1 MSSILSLLAIYLP
14 ALVSAF
20 PDVTPVQLGA
30 GTCYYFPNWQRVAGK
45 DITGGFYFHPDQADN
60 STIDGLYTSV
70 EVFNKTI
77 IDITTNSEEA
87 KELYYCIDGS
97 VKEYIIDTP
106 VYISATNG
114 ELGFLGSG
122 FVPEVYQHQID
133 GVTQSGV
140 FLGYANVTAWAYTF
154 VPSTGGAGIVDT
166 FTMRLLEAQDA
177 PLEDGEFYG
186 FLKIIGA

>member
-1 MSSILSLLAIYLP
+1 MAHFLALLPLFLP
-14 ALVSAF
+14 ALVSAL

-30 GTCYYFPNWQRVAGK
+30 GTCIYFPNWQDERGS

-60 STIDGLYTSV
+60 STVDGLYTSV

-87 KELYYCIDGS
+87 KELYYCIDGA
-97 VKEYIIDTP
+97 VKEYIVDTP
-106 VYISATNG
+106 VYVSTADG
-114 ELGFLGSG
+114 ELGFFDSG
-122 FVPEVYQHQID
+122 FVPEVYEHQVD

-140 FLGYANVTAWAYTF
+140 FLGYGGVTAWAYTF

-166 FTMRLLEAQDA
+166 FTMRLLDAQDA
-177 PLEDGEFYG
+177 PLDDGEFYG
-186 FLKIIGA
+186 FLEIVSA